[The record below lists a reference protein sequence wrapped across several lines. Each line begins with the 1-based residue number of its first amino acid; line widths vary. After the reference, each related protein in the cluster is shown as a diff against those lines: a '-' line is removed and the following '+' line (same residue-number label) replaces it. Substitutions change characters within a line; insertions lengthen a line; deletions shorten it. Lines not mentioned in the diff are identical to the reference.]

1 MTRTLTDTDAAVARR
16 PRLPIRGRAAE
27 FVAVAVLL
35 AWLVVI
41 VAAPLLA
48 PHDPLAQD
56 AAPLSGPSA
65 QYWFGTDAA
74 GRDVFSRVLYG
85 ARLSVPLGLV
95 LVAATAVVGTV
106 VGLLAGFFGG
116 WVDEVLMRVADVVFA
131 FPVIILAMA
140 VAASLGP
147 SLTNAVLASVLVWWP
162 AYART
167 VRSVVL
173 GLRES
178 EFVLANRLAGV
189 GSVRS
194 MFVDLL
200 PSVAGPVLVLGML
213 DVGAAILL
221 LSGLSFLGL
230 GARPPE
236 PEWGAQVSE
245 SLQYFDQWWLAVFP
259 GLAIV
264 TVVLAFNII
273 GDALRDRLDPKL
285 RQAGEHA

>member
-1 MTRTLTDTDAAVARR
+1 MTPTLTDTGAAVARR
-16 PRLPIRGRAAE
+16 PRLPIRTRGAE
-27 FVAVAVLL
+27 VVAVAVLL

-48 PHDPLAQD
+48 PHDPLTQD

-147 SLTNAVLASVLVWWP
+147 SLTNAVLAGVLVWWP

>member
-1 MTRTLTDTDAAVARR
+1 MTSELTLPRR
-16 PRLPIRGRAAE
+16 LTVSRLPARWVRNHVAE
-27 FVAVAVLL
+27 SLALAVLI
-35 AWLVVI
+35 AWLVLI
-41 VAAPLLA
+41 VAAPLIA

-56 AAPLSGPSA
+56 AAPLTGPSGA
-65 QYWFGTDAA
+65 HWFGTDAA
-74 GRDVFSRVLYG
+74 GRDVLSRLVYG
-85 ARLSVPLGLV
+85 ARLSIPLGMV
-95 LVAATAVVGTV
+95 LVGATAVVGAV

-116 WVDEVLMRVADVVFA
+116 WIDEVLMRAADTVFA

-147 SLTNAVLASVLVWWP
+147 SLRNAVLAGVLVWWP
-162 AYART
+162 GYART
-167 VRSVVL
+167 VRSLVL

-189 GSVRS
+189 GSIRS
-194 MFVDLL
+194 MIVDLL
-200 PSVAGPVLVLGML
+200 PAVLGPLLVLAML

-236 PEWGAQVSE
+236 PEWGA
-245 SLQYFDQWWLAVFP
+245 LLADATQYFDQWWLVVFP

-273 GDALRDRLDPKL
+273 GDGLRDRLDPRL
-285 RQAGEHA
+285 QRGEHS